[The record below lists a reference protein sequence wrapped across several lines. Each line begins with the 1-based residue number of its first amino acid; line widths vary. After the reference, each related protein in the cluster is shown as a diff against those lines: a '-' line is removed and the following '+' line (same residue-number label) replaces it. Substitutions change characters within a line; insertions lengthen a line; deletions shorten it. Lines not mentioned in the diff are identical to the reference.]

1 MEAKKESVKCQICG
15 REVSLEEI
23 YDWSGLKICEDCYF
37 EKSSPVKTCDPWAVY
52 SAKKF
57 IETAGVKA
65 EENLTETQKAIY
77 NLVKSK
83 ERITVEELSRELN
96 VSRRELETQIAI
108 LRHLELIKGR
118 KEGDKIYIVPF
129 KNKS

>member
-1 MEAKKESVKCQICG
+1 MEAEKESVKCQICG
-15 REVSLEEI
+15 REFSLEEI
-23 YDWSGLKICEDCYF
+23 YDWSGLKICEDYYF

-77 NLVKSK
+77 NLVKFK
-83 ERITVEELSRELN
+83 GKITVEELSRML
-96 VSRRELETQIAI
+96 I
-108 LRHLELIKGR
+108 LLKKYVVLLKNLCKTICKTTIFYR
-118 KEGDKIYIVPF
+118 YIT
-129 KNKS
+129 NTKSI